1 MAAAADTGPL
11 PVHTRIGRG
20 ERVFLTLIIIAG
32 VFMAILDTTIVEVIL
47 PKIMG
52 PLATDI
58 YGAQWVIT
66 AYMIAA
72 ATGLLLVEKLALSFG
87 LKRVFVVGLGLF
99 TATSFL
105 CGHARTL
112 EEIITFRALQGF
124 GEAFLV
130 ASAETL
136 LFTIYPPDKKGMAMG
151 IYALAVSF
159 APALGPTLGGWIT
172 EHLSWRYVFFVNVPT
187 GCLNLLAALFF
198 IPRLLSERH
207 RFRFN
212 FTSFLLVSGATI
224 ALLTMLSKGQEKGWL
239 QSNLIIW
246 LGLIAAAG
254 YIAYA
259 ISEILSR
266 RPLIDFRI
274 FRIREFRS
282 ALGIYFFILGL
293 SMYQVFYLLP
303 LYYEKLR
310 FLSTLQTGIH
320 LMPMALAIAIFSIA
334 SGLLSDRFGPEKVL
348 IVSAAVYLTG
358 VYFVLPHLNYYT
370 PKSATILMTLPFG
383 AGMGMFF
390 APVTTLALKKLG
402 NFTNLGVSLMHYIR
416 FVGGSFG
423 TALAT
428 NTLQQRFA
436 FHYNEI
442 SALQSLSEHYIN
454 PVLAAWRHQLT
465 LLMAPELAAKKAL
478 ILLGYATNIK
488 ALSLAFEAT
497 FREATIYALIG
508 CTFLALFF
516 IGRNRPGAANT
527 DPGAQEK
534 KG

>member
-1 MAAAADTGPL
+1 MEAAAGIGAEA
-11 PVHTRIGRG
+11 PVYQRIGRG
-20 ERVFLTLIIIAG
+20 ERAFLTLIIITG

-72 ATGLLLVEKLALSFG
+72 ATGLLLVEKLAMSFG
-87 LKRVFVVGLGLF
+87 LKRVFLAGLILF

-112 EEIITFRALQGF
+112 EEMIAFRALQGF

-130 ASAETL
+130 ASAETT
-136 LFTIYPPDKKGMAMG
+136 LFLIYPPDKKGMAMG

-172 EHLSWRYVFFVNVPT
+172 DHLSWRYVFFINVPI
-187 GCLNLLAALFF
+187 GCLNLLAAFFF
-198 IPRLLSERH
+198 IPRLISERH
-207 RFRFN
+207 RFSFN
-212 FTSFLLVSGATI
+212 FTSFLLISGATI
-224 ALLTMLSKGQEKGWL
+224 ALLTMLSKGQEKGWM
-239 QSNLIIW
+239 QSSLIIW
-246 LGLIAAAG
+246 LGLLAAAG
-254 YIAYA
+254 FIAYA

-274 FRIREFRS
+274 FRIREFS
-282 ALGIYFFILGL
+282 CALGIYFFILGL

-310 FLSTLQTGIH
+310 FMSTLQTGLH
-320 LMPMALAIAIFSIA
+320 LMPMALAIATFSIG
-334 SGLLSDRFGPEKVL
+334 SGILSDRIGPAKVL
-348 IVSAAVYLTG
+348 IGTSIIYLSG

-370 PKSATILMTLPFG
+370 PKSTTILMTLPFG
-383 AGMGMFF
+383 VGMGMFF
-390 APVTTLALKKLG
+390 APVTTLALQKLDEM
-402 NFTNLGVSLMHYIR
+402 TNLGVSLMHYTR

-428 NTLQQRFA
+428 NTLQKRFV
-436 FHYNEI
+436 FHYDEI
-442 SALQSLSEHYIN
+442 TVMQSLSEHYIN
-454 PVLAAWRHQLT
+454 PLLGLWRHQLA
-465 LLMAPELAAKKAL
+465 LLLPPELAAKKAL
-478 ILLGYATNIK
+478 ILLGYATQVQ
-488 ALSLAFEAT
+488 ALSFAFEDT
-497 FREATIYALIG
+497 FRDATLYALIG
-508 CTFLALFF
+508 CTFLALLFL
-516 IGRNRPGAANT
+516 RRRQPAS
-527 DPGAQEK
+527 E
-534 KG
+534 